1 MYALEIDDLSFGYN
15 KHSVLKDINF
25 KIEDRQFISIIGPNG
40 SGKTTLLKMLNNL
53 YKPEKGNVLVHG
65 ENIVNF
71 KGKSLAKKVALVPQD
86 TNMDYDFSVEDVVLM
101 GRYPYIGRFEKEK
114 KTDHEIVE
122 EALKLTNVYHLRK
135 KNINE
140 ISGGERQRVIIA
152 KALAQKPDIIL
163 LDEPTSHLDINH
175 QMEILILLRKLNKE
189 NGTTIILVI
198 HDINLANRYS
208 DSIILL
214 NKGSIL
220 GMGRPSEVI
229 NSYNIEKAYNLK
241 VIVEKSKIT
250 DSIYVIP
257 L

>member
-1 MYALEIDDLSFGYN
+1 M
-15 KHSVLKDINF
+15 
-25 KIEDRQFISIIGPNG
+25 
-40 SGKTTLLKMLNNL
+40 
-53 YKPEKGNVLVHG
+53 
-65 ENIVNF
+65 
-71 KGKSLAKKVALVPQD
+71 
-86 TNMDYDFSVEDVVLM
+86 
-101 GRYPYIGRFEKEK
+101 
-114 KTDHEIVE
+114 
-122 EALKLTNVYHLRK
+122 
-135 KNINE
+135 
-140 ISGGERQRVIIA
+140 
-152 KALAQKPDIIL
+152 
-163 LDEPTSHLDINH
+163 
-175 QMEILILLRKLNKE
+175 MEILILLRKLNKE